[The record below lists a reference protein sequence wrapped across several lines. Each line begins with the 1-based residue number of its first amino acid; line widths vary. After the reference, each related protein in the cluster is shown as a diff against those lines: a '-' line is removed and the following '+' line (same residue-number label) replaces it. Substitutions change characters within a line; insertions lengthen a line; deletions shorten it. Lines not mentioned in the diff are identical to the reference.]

1 MNNIRKFY
9 IYSVLWS
16 IITLVTSGS
25 VAQTFLLEYGF
36 SEENVTVFVSV
47 MQIVQVLTIFLF
59 SKGSDGVRSVVKTMA
74 SVHILDV
81 PLCLFLLA
89 LCFLTFTDLS
99 PVYTVLLLVGGIY
112 SISVGINNVLVYK
125 LP

>member
-36 SEENVTVFVSV
+36 SEVNVTVFVSV

-59 SKGSDGVRSVVKTMA
+59 SKGSDGERSVV
-74 SVHILDV
+74 
-81 PLCLFLLA
+81 
-89 LCFLTFTDLS
+89 
-99 PVYTVLLLVGGIY
+99 
-112 SISVGINNVLVYK
+112 
-125 LP
+125 